1 MANGRLG
8 SALIPAKRTSVVYDN
23 TSGGSAAISLM
34 AKIRNST
41 SNGTISILLDSSSTA
56 AETTTQI
63 DSTSYTKNE
72 VKLTYNSSTPASVT
86 SVTGKIGYTSYGN
99 AIKTLNV
106 TDLSDNSVTSSS
118 DTVYGSPQWMSTD
131 YTDWGLGAAYI
142 ARSNA
147 SDSTGYTK
155 FVTPAQ
161 QQAEGLNWFKGN
173 INSSVSITSSF
184 YASISYG
191 SNRGSTDLYCD
202 RAPSFFTHSNAY
214 MATVYLADS
223 GTSASTHQRT
233 SNSLIYSY
241 INTGDPGNSHGPDKH
256 TFASGGIAIFN
267 HRNHP
272 YSYIVCYGRKGA
284 SYQRIENVIENN
296 PTSFGNSYPYNY
308 KYSHSNY
315 ESNTDIMNTTFFEY
329 NPNTGYSYGAL
340 YWDGK
345 RRLLEFDVDA
355 WEAALASDGGATG
368 NTIQSFDQTVSA
380 GLITDISSVAPAI
393 MLKDDTRMAGPIVR
407 NGKSNWIIPLRTLSG
422 SYETY
427 ETSDFKSYTL
437 YDNTQNY
444 SELLSD
450 DVSVLS
456 TGSVTNKLA
465 SNYNSLDKGG
475 TIEHDTSF
483 NQLERTGL
491 VISNNDRVVVRNNGD
506 SDLAVQVMGYEE

>member
-1 MANGRLG
+1 MASGRLG
-8 SALIPAKRTSVVYDN
+8 SALIPAKRTTVVYDN

-34 AKIRNST
+34 AKMRSST

-63 DSTSYTKNE
+63 DSNSYTKNE
-72 VKLTYNSSTPASVT
+72 VKLTYNSPTPASVS
-86 SVTGKIGYTSYGN
+86 SVTGKIAYTTYGS
-99 AIKTLNV
+99 ATKTLTV

-118 DTVYGSPQWMSTD
+118 NTLYGNPQWMSSD
-131 YTDWGLGAAYI
+131 YPDWGLIATHI
-142 ARSNA
+142 ARPNA
-147 SDSTGYTK
+147 SDNSGYVK

-161 QQAEGLNWFKGN
+161 QQSEGLNWFKSN
-173 INSSVSITSSF
+173 INSGVSISSSF
-184 YASISYG
+184 NSQISYG
-191 SNRGSTDLYCD
+191 NNYGSTDLYCD
-202 RAPSFFTHSNAY
+202 MVPSFYTNTSAY
-214 MATVYLADS
+214 MATVYLN
-223 GTSASTHQRT
+223 GTSGGTHQRT

-241 INTGDPGNSHGPDKH
+241 ITSSDPGSSYSENKH
-256 TFASGGIAIFN
+256 IHASGGIVIFN

-272 YSYIVCYGRKGA
+272 YSYIVCYGRRVPTT
-284 SYQRIENVIENN
+284 QRIENVIENN
-296 PTSFGNSYPYNY
+296 PTSFGSTYPYHY
-308 KYSHSNY
+308 KYSHDNY
-315 ESNTDIMNTTFFEY
+315 ESNTNIMNTTFFEY
-329 NPNTGYSYGAL
+329 NPNTGYSYGVL

-355 WEAALASDGGATG
+355 WETALSNDNGSTG

-380 GLITDISSVAPAI
+380 GLITDISSVAPTI
-393 MLKDDTRMAGPIVR
+393 MLEDDTRMAGPIVR
-407 NGKSNWIIPLRTLSG
+407 SGKSNWIIPLRTLSG

-427 ETSDFKSYTL
+427 ETTDFKSYTL

-450 DVSVLS
+450 EISVSS
-456 TGSVTNKLA
+456 TGSVTNKLT
-465 SNYNSLDKGG
+465 SNYSSLDKSG

>member
-1 MANGRLG
+1 MASGRLG
-8 SALIPAKRTSVVYDN
+8 SALVPAKRTTVVYDN

-34 AKIRNST
+34 AKMRSST

-72 VKLTYNSSTPASVT
+72 VKLTYNSSTPASVS
-86 SVTGKIGYTSYGN
+86 SVTGKIAYTSYGN
-99 AIKTLNV
+99 AVKTLTF

-118 DTVYGSPQWMSTD
+118 NTVYGSPQWMSSD
-131 YTDWGLGAAYI
+131 YQDWGLVATHI
-142 ARSNA
+142 ARPNA
-147 SDSTGYTK
+147 SDSSGYVK

-161 QQAEGLNWFKGN
+161 QQSNGLNWFKSN

-184 YASISYG
+184 YSSISYA
-191 SNRGSTDLYCD
+191 SNYGSTDLYCD
-202 RAPSFFTHSNAY
+202 RVPSFYTNTSAY
-214 MATVYLADS
+214 MATVYLN
-223 GTSASTHQRT
+223 GSAAGTHQRT
-233 SNSLIYSY
+233 SNSLVYSY
-241 INTGDPGNSHGPDKH
+241 ITSSDPGGSHDENKH

-272 YSYIVCYGRKGA
+272 HSYIVCYGRKG
-284 SYQRIENVIENN
+284 SSTQRIENVIENN
-296 PTSFGNSYPYNY
+296 PTSFGNAYPYHY
-308 KYSHSNY
+308 KYDHGNY

-329 NPNTGYSYGAL
+329 NPNTGYSYGVL
-340 YWDGK
+340 YWNGK
-345 RRLLEFDVDA
+345 RRLLEFNVDA
-355 WEAALASDGGATG
+355 WETALGNDNGSTG
-368 NTIQSFDQTVSA
+368 NAIQSFDQTVSA

-393 MLKDDTRMAGPIVR
+393 MLEDDTRMAGPIVR
-407 NGKSNWIIPLRTLSG
+407 SGKSNWIIPLRTLSG
-422 SYETY
+422 DYETY
-427 ETSDFKSYTL
+427 ETKDFKSYTL

-450 DVSVLS
+450 EISVSS

-465 SNYNSLDKGG
+465 SNYSSLDKSG
-475 TIEHDTSF
+475 TIEHETSF